1 MQDHEVIGRQGVV
14 LLRIP
19 GGDVP
24 GKVSVEVRGSRETF
38 IAYAEEP
45 IEETCEILVFDSRGE
60 RKVDVMKAP
69 WSQGD

>member
-1 MQDHEVIGRQGVV
+1 MQDHQVIGRQGVV

-24 GKVSVEVRGSRETF
+24 GKVSVDVRGTRETF
-38 IAYAEEP
+38 IAYADTA
-45 IEETCEILVFDSRGE
+45 IEASCEILVFDSRGE
-60 RKVDVMKAP
+60 RTVDVMMVP

>member
-1 MQDHEVIGRQGVV
+1 MQDDEVIGKQGTV

-19 GGDVP
+19 GGEVP

-38 IAYAEEP
+38 IAYADTAIEP
-45 IEETCEILVFDSRGE
+45 RCEILVFNSRGE
-60 RKVDVMKAP
+60 RKVDVMMAP

>member
-1 MQDHEVIGRQGVV
+1 V

-38 IAYAEEP
+38 IAYAGEA
-45 IEETCEILVFDSRGE
+45 IETGCAILVFDSRGE
-60 RKVDVMKAP
+60 RKVDVMTAP
-69 WSQGD
+69 WANGD